1 MRMSQRFYD
10 EEEAEA
16 ILGLAAQKSSTGGM
30 SRECLLATAAEIGI
44 SAEAV
49 EEAERTIQAR
59 KADQGLRAEY
69 ARHSRQELMGSLS
82 SLMVGGA
89 AVVGIDLYTTGRI
102 TWSGWILLFLGF
114 AVVTNLAKVL
124 FKTSSNS
131 EAEFERWAEKKEEKR
146 VIKEE
151 GPAGLAA
158 VWLKSHPG
166 DRDGAVQH
174 LRERLDMKKR
184 DAKAVVDEVFLR
196 F

>member
-69 ARHSRQELMGSLS
+69 ARHSRQELMGSCL
-82 SLMVGGA
+82 
-89 AVVGIDLYTTGRI
+89 LYTSTASFTTHQRC
-102 TWSGWILLFLGF
+102 
-114 AVVTNLAKVL
+114 
-124 FKTSSNS
+124 
-131 EAEFERWAEKKEEKR
+131 
-146 VIKEE
+146 
-151 GPAGLAA
+151 
-158 VWLKSHPG
+158 
-166 DRDGAVQH
+166 
-174 LRERLDMKKR
+174 
-184 DAKAVVDEVFLR
+184 
-196 F
+196 